1 MIEDLLAS
9 PVTSLAYGWR
19 MERRDG
25 VTLGF
30 TSHDCDVVFDG
41 LLLRASPGMEPTSV
55 VERMGFDNGGLDVRG
70 ALTSDALAQADI
82 EAGRWDNAALTLFT
96 FDWANLAQPAQQ
108 LAAGRLGT
116 ISYSGD
122 RFETVFTGPNS
133 VLRKSVAPFT
143 SPTCRANFCDNQCG
157 LNRMR
162 FTREVIAVSNLGD
175 SVALAPG
182 TNLVPGHFATG
193 YLLWL
198 EGPNCGLRSLILSN
212 SANGVT
218 LAASPMDAISLPV
231 RVSLLQGCDKTA
243 ATCSSRFANMPNFRG
258 EPHLPGNDILTRY
271 PGAG

>member
-1 MIEDLLAS
+1 MIANLLAN
-9 PVTSLAYGWR
+9 PVTALAYGWR
-19 MERRDG
+19 LERRDG
-25 VTLGF
+25 VTIGF
-30 TSHDCDVVFDG
+30 TSHDCDVIFDG

-82 EAGRWDNAALTLFT
+82 EAGRWDDAALALFT
-96 FDWANLAQPAQQ
+96 FDWTDLEQPAQL
-108 LAAGRLGT
+108 LAMGRLGT
-116 ISYSGD
+116 ISYSGN

-133 VLRKSVAPFT
+133 ALRKPVAPFT
-143 SPTCRANFCDNQCG
+143 SPTCRAKFCDHQCS
-157 LNRMR
+157 LNRLR
-162 FTREVIAVSNLGD
+162 FTCEVTVVSNIEDRL
-175 SVALAPG
+175 ALAPA
-182 TNLVPGHFATG
+182 TNLDPGHFATG

-218 LAASPMDAISLPV
+218 LAAPPAHVISQPV
-231 RVSLLQGCDKTA
+231 HVSLVEGCDKTI
-243 ATCSSRFANMPNFRG
+243 ATCSSRFANVMNFRG

>member
-1 MIEDLLAS
+1 MIEDLLAN

-19 MERRDG
+19 LERCDG

-30 TSHDCDVVFDG
+30 TSHDCDVVFNG

-82 EAGRWDNAALTLFT
+82 EAGRWDDAALTLFT
-96 FDWANLAQPAQQ
+96 FDWADSSQPAQH

-116 ISYSGD
+116 ISYAGD

-133 VLRKSVAPFT
+133 VLRKPVAPFT
-143 SPTCRANFCDNQCG
+143 SPTCRANFCDQQCG

-162 FTREVIAVSNLGD
+162 FTREVMAMSNLGD
-175 SVALAPG
+175 TVALASD
-182 TNLVPGHFATG
+182 TNLVPAHFATG

-198 EGPNCGLRSLILSN
+198 EGPNCGLRSLILGNNIN
-212 SANGVT
+212 SVT
-218 LAASPMDAISLPV
+218 LAAPPVEAISLPV
-231 RVSLLQGCDKTA
+231 RVSLVEGCDKTI
-243 ATCSSRFANMPNFRG
+243 ATCNSRFANTLNFRG